1 MKSKLLKLS
10 IFVFFCAL
18 FVTFGWQGKRVSAN
32 SGGPD
37 RSRTG
42 APGELTCATTAC
54 HLGTPVNSG
63 GGTLT
68 ISGFP
73 AEYSPNQEVDI
84 TVTMSQAG
92 RVRFGFQATIID
104 DQGRAAGTVTAT
116 DPSRTFV
123 TPGQVG
129 NNLRQYIQHNLNGT
143 SPNGGANQGRWIF
156 RWKAP
161 AQSVGRIR
169 IFVASNAANN
179 NGAAD
184 GDDLIY
190 TANASAQLATQ
201 QPNPVPTVT
210 NLSPS
215 SATAGNGDLSL
226 TVSGSNF
233 VATSQVLWNG
243 NARATN
249 FVSATQLTAAI
260 PAGDLATAGMATIT
274 VMNPTPGGG
283 SSNTQTFTILN
294 RVATVSAASFAQ
306 NVALA
311 PETIVSGFGTNL
323 SVNVVIADTTPLPT
337 ELDGTQIVV
346 RDSNNV
352 DRNASL
358 FFVAPTQINYLI
370 PAGTAVGAAT
380 ISVRRGGNTV
390 GQGTV
395 QIDTVSPGIFTA
407 NASGQGVPAA
417 TALRVIQGQLVYD
430 SIYTSQNGQVT
441 PIPIDLDLQGGT
453 DVYLI
458 LYGTGVK
465 GAAAGSVTATIGG
478 TPTPILGFAAAP
490 GFVGLDQINV
500 GPIPRSLI
508 GRGNAD
514 VALTV
519 NGKPANTVTINI
531 K

>member
-42 APGELTCATTAC
+42 APGELTCAITAC

-116 DPSRTFV
+116 DQSRTFV

-184 GDDLIY
+184 GGDLIY
-190 TANASAQLATQ
+190 TVNASS
-201 QPNPVPTVT
+201 QPAPT
-210 NLSPS
+210 
-215 SATAGNGDLSL
+215 
-226 TVSGSNF
+226 
-233 VATSQVLWNG
+233 
-243 NARATN
+243 
-249 FVSATQLTAAI
+249 I
-260 PAGDLATAGMATIT
+260 PA
-274 VMNPTPGGG
+274 
-283 SSNTQTFTILN
+283 
-294 RVATVSAASFAQ
+294 VATVSAASFAQ
-306 NVALA
+306 SVALA

>member
-10 IFVFFCAL
+10 IFLFFCAL
-18 FVTFGWQGKRVSAN
+18 FVTFGWQGRRVSAN
-32 SGGPD
+32 TGGPPT
-37 RSRTG
+37 SRTG
-42 APGELTCATTAC
+42 APGELTCAIAAC
-54 HLGTPVNSG
+54 HIGSAINGG

-73 AEYSPNQEVDI
+73 ANYSPNQEVDI
-84 TVTMSQAG
+84 TVIMSQAG
-92 RVRFGFQATIID
+92 RERFGFQATIID
-104 DQGRAAGTVTAT
+104 DQGRAAGTITAT
-116 DPSRTFV
+116 DQSRTFV
-123 TPGQVG
+123 APGQVG
-129 NNLRQYIQHNLNGT
+129 NNLRQYIQHNFSGT

-161 AQSVGRIR
+161 AQSVGRVTIY
-169 IFVASNAANN
+169 VASNAAND

-184 GDDLIY
+184 SGDRIY
-190 TANASAQLATQ
+190 TANASS
-201 QPNPVPTVT
+201 QP
-210 NLSPS
+210 
-215 SATAGNGDLSL
+215 A
-226 TVSGSNF
+226 
-233 VATSQVLWNG
+233 
-243 NARATN
+243 
-249 FVSATQLTAAI
+249 AAI
-260 PAGDLATAGMATIT
+260 PA
-274 VMNPTPGGG
+274 
-283 SSNTQTFTILN
+283 
-294 RVATVSAASFAQ
+294 VATVSAASFAQ
-306 NVALA
+306 SVALA

-337 ELDGTQIVV
+337 ELDGTQVVV
-346 RDSNNV
+346 RDANNV

-417 TALRVIQGQLVYD
+417 VALRVVGAVQTFE
-430 SIYTSQNGQVT
+430 SIFTSLNGVAT
-441 PIPIDLDLQGGT
+441 ATPIDLGPEGN

-458 LYGTGVK
+458 LFGTGVK
-465 GAAAGSVTATIGG
+465 GAAPGSVTATIGG
-478 TPTPILGFAAAP
+478 TATPILGFAAAP

-508 GRGNAD
+508 TRGNAD
-514 VALTV
+514 VVLTV
-519 NGKPANTVTINI
+519 SGKPANTVTINI

>member
-32 SGGPD
+32 TTGPPV
-37 RSRTG
+37 SRTG
-42 APGELTCATTAC
+42 APGELTCAIAGC
-54 HLGTPVNSG
+54 HIGTPINSS

-68 ISGFP
+68 VSGFP
-73 AEYSPNQEVDI
+73 ANYSPGQQVDV
-84 TVTMSQAG
+84 TVTISFSG
-92 RVRFGFQATIID
+92 RERFGFQATVIT
-104 DQGRAAGTVTAT
+104 DQGAPAGTITT
-116 DPSRTFV
+116 IDQRTFISFN
-123 TPGQVG
+123 Q
-129 NNLRQYIQHNLNGT
+129 NNSRQYIQHNLGGT
-143 SPNGGANQGRWIF
+143 FPSGGANQGQWTF
-156 RWKAP
+156 RWRAP
-161 AQSVGRIR
+161 SQSVGRVTLY
-169 IFVASNAANN
+169 VAANAAND

-184 GDDLIY
+184 SGDRIY
-190 TANASAQLATQ
+190 TTNVSS
-201 QPNPVPTVT
+201 QPM
-210 NLSPS
+210 
-215 SATAGNGDLSL
+215 
-226 TVSGSNF
+226 
-233 VATSQVLWNG
+233 
-243 NARATN
+243 
-249 FVSATQLTAAI
+249 
-260 PAGDLATAGMATIT
+260 PA
-274 VMNPTPGGG
+274 
-283 SSNTQTFTILN
+283 
-294 RVATVSAASFAQ
+294 VATVSAASFAQ

-514 VALTV
+514 VVLTV
-519 NGKPANTVTINI
+519 NGKLANTVTINI

>member
-10 IFVFFCAL
+10 IFLFFCAL
-18 FVTFGWQGKRVSAN
+18 FVTFGWQGRRVYAN
-32 SGGPD
+32 SDGPPT
-37 RSRTG
+37 SRTG
-42 APGELTCATTAC
+42 APSELTCAIAQC
-54 HLGTPVNSG
+54 HIGTPINSG
-63 GGTLT
+63 GGALT

-73 AEYSPNQEVDI
+73 TNYSPNQEVDI
-84 TVTMSQAG
+84 AVTISQAN
-92 RVRFGFQATIID
+92 RIRFGFQATIID
-104 DQGRAAGTVTAT
+104 DQGRVAGSLTAT
-116 DPSRTFV
+116 ESTRTFISSSLI
-123 TPGQVG
+123 GG
-129 NNLRQYIQHNLNGT
+129 NLRQYIQHGI
-143 SPNGGANQGRWIF
+143 GGNTPSGGPNQGRWTF

-169 IFVASNAANN
+169 IFVAANAANN

-184 GDDLIY
+184 SGDLIY
-190 TANASAQLATQ
+190 TTSASSL
-201 QPNPVPTVT
+201 
-210 NLSPS
+210 PS
-215 SATAGNGDLSL
+215 
-226 TVSGSNF
+226 
-233 VATSQVLWNG
+233 
-243 NARATN
+243 
-249 FVSATQLTAAI
+249 
-260 PAGDLATAGMATIT
+260 
-274 VMNPTPGGG
+274 
-283 SSNTQTFTILN
+283 
-294 RVATVSAASFAQ
+294 VATVSAASFAQ

-370 PAGTAVGAAT
+370 PAGTAVGNAT
-380 ISVRRGGNTV
+380 ISVRRSGNTV
-390 GQGTV
+390 AQGTV
-395 QIDTVSPGIFTA
+395 LIDTVSPGIFTA

-465 GAAAGSVTATIGG
+465 GAAAGSVTSTIGG

-514 VALTV
+514 VVLTV
-519 NGKPANTVTINI
+519 NGKLANTVTINI